1 MNGKLLIDTLTK
13 LKQNNM
19 DTQCYDFVSCLS
31 LDTQKELIDEK
42 LDDEIISIL
51 IPKFRI
57 DAVNYFFKVD
67 NRANYLF
74 KNFDIFLSEINPTS
88 CPISVNL
95 KSALSC
101 LKSSLYS
108 ALEVIILYGS
118 FVPFVTISS
127 INTPI

>member
-1 MNGKLLIDTLTK
+1 
-13 LKQNNM
+13 M

-67 NRANYLF
+67 NRANYVF
-74 KNFDIFLSEINPTS
+74 KNFDMQNFVRTGVIFNDTILRSNEFFDM
-88 CPISVNL
+88 L
-95 KSALSC
+95 KS
-101 LKSSLYS
+101 K
-108 ALEVIILYGS
+108 S
-118 FVPFVTISS
+118 FVDFR
-127 INTPI
+127 ININNVEVGNSPEFIEIKLKKIL